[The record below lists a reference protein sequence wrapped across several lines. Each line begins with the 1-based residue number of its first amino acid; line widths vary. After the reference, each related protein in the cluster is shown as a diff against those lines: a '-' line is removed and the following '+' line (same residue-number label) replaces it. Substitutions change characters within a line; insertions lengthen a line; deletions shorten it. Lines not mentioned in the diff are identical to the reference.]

1 MVFGSTVFLSFSDT
15 YLVLWNHCSA
25 STFYWH
31 DLFGMDFLKK
41 KKKNLFEKKIETI
54 YTCFKNV
61 LDLSNFTLKVFN
73 DSC

>member
-15 YLVLWNHCSA
+15 YLVL
-25 STFYWH
+25 YLH
-31 DLFGMDFLKK
+31 DLFGMDLLKK